1 MIQNHKEKLGQRRQ
15 TPKPTQE
22 KRTQLIES
30 LVANNAFWSYDNI
43 SEETLNDEIL
53 ISKTLQHL
61 DIKEINQL
69 FKMFPVKKI
78 KKVWLDALVPQG
90 EYLYTLNKF
99 LAWYYFG
106 AKRPGQYVRAME
118 TRYIN
123 RQFV

>member
-1 MIQNHKEKLGQRRQ
+1 MAAQEQRA
-15 TPKPTQE
+15 
-22 KRTQLIES
+22 QLVGS
-30 LVANNAFWSYDNI
+30 LMANNAFWSYDKI
-43 SEETLNDEIL
+43 SVEEVNDEML

-69 FKMFPVKKI
+69 FKIFPVKKI
-78 KKVWLDALVPQG
+78 KKVWLDNLVPQG

-106 AKRPGQYVRAME
+106 AKCPGQYVKAME

-123 RQFV
+123 RQFA